1 MSDPLR
7 TNPIEST
14 ASTDGDAE
22 RDAKIE
28 SLLLAGLDH
37 YFAADY
43 AQAIDI
49 WTRALFLDRNHARAR
64 AYIERAQK
72 RHGGAAA
79 RVRGAAAQRRGGVR
93 AGRDRSGEADVERRG
108 AAWRRA
114 RRGARIPH
122 AHRPHPCGDVSA
134 AGAECAAVETSVPAA
149 HCDVAQP
156 RIAVGERRVRGAARR
171 QPRSSPSPRGIGFAS
186 WMPALNTGE
195 QDVSRRC
202 GWSRSR

>member
-7 TNPIEST
+7 TNPIENT

-28 SLLLAGLDH
+28 SLLLAGLDQ

-72 RHGGAAA
+72 RHGRAAA
-79 RVRGAAAQRRGGVR
+79 RVGGAAAQRRGGVR
-93 AGRDRSGEADVERRG
+93 AWRDRGGAADAECRG
-108 AAWRRA
+108 AARRRA
-114 RRGARIPH
+114 RRGARISH
-122 AHRPHPCGDVSA
+122 AHRSHPRGDASA
-134 AGAECAAVETSVPAA
+134 AGADGAAVEAAVPAA
-149 HCDVAQP
+149 HGDVAQSG
-156 RIAVGERRVRGAARR
+156 IAVGERGVRRSCSSP
-171 QPRSSPSPRGIGFAS
+171 PRPSPSPRGIGFAS
-186 WMPALNTGE
+186 GC
-195 QDVSRRC
+195 RR
-202 GWSRSR
+202 